1 MIETRSVTVRGT
13 RSVSVRRSAR
23 ARGTIRRVGELV
35 RLLPAIIWACI
46 ILVPIVFLVFIS
58 LRTAAAFA
66 VNPLGI
72 PSSLDLSNYA
82 DAWNQGTI
90 PSAFVNNIIV
100 TVVSVVGVVI
110 LASLAAYGLV
120 RWTGRAGGRIYI
132 YFVLGLIV
140 PFQLGLPIL
149 FKIWAQIGLVDSLP
163 GVILIQIGAGIP
175 LAVFLYA
182 GFLRS
187 VPLELEEAARIDGAG
202 DIRTF
207 VSIVFPLLRPATATV
222 VILTAITV
230 WNDLIVSLFFLST
243 PSNQTLPLTV
253 VGFVSIVSSNQPLIF
268 ACAVITV
275 LPIIVLFIF
284 LQRYFMSGLTA
295 GALRG

>member
-1 MIETRSVTVRGT
+1 MSAIRTVTTGT
-13 RSVSVRRSAR
+13 VRRSAR
-23 ARGTIRRVGELV
+23 SKAATRRAGEFI
-35 RLLPAIIWACI
+35 RLLPAIIWALV
-46 ILVPIVFLVFIS
+46 ILIPIVFLVFIS
-58 LRTAAAFA
+58 LRTPEAFA
-66 VNPLGI
+66 ANPLGLPI
-72 PSSLDLSNYA
+72 SLDLRNYT

-90 PSAFVNNIIV
+90 PSAFANNLIV
-100 TVVSVVGVVI
+100 TAASVIGVTV
-110 LASLAAYGLV
+110 LSSLAAYAIV
-120 RWTGRAGGRIYI
+120 RWAGRAGGRLYV

-149 FKIWAQIGLVDSLP
+149 FKIWAQLGLVDSLP
-163 GVILIQIGAGIP
+163 GVILVQIGAGLP

-187 VPLELEEAARIDGAG
+187 VPLELEEAARLDGAG
-202 DIRTF
+202 DIRIF
-207 VSIVFPLLRPATATV
+207 VSVVFPLLRPATATV
-222 VILTAITV
+222 VILTAISV

-243 PSNQTLPLTV
+243 PTNQTLPLTV

-284 LQRYFMSGLTA
+284 LQRFFMSGLTA